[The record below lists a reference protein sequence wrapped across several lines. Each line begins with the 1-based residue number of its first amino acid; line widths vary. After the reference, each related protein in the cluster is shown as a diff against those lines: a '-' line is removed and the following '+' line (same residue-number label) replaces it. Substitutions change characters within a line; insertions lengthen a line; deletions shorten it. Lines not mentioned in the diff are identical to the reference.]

1 MHDLRYRL
9 ADDAR
14 QLPRSRQVDL
24 IARRQRDEIRP
35 FECAAIELSFAVRDE
50 HGAVSFGT
58 ETKDGQEDL
67 VLSAAPGPGGVDVE
81 REHSSQSFA
90 NLRAT

>member
-1 MHDLRYRL
+1 MDNLRSDLTN
-9 ADDAR
+9 DAR
-14 QLPRSRQVDL
+14 QFPGGREVHLAPRSK
-24 IARRQRDEIRP
+24 RDEIGALHR
-35 FECAAIELSFAVRDE
+35 AAIELSLAVRDE
-50 HGAVSFGT
+50 HGAMSLGT

-90 NLRAT
+90 NFNPT